1 MSKVVCR
8 ECGEDYGFYRNV
20 EVSGT
25 GWVNA
30 QIDGQ
35 DDGTVSATT
44 DSYIQEVHYDEGA
57 KYETEWG
64 CSNCGHEAHVLEKLV
79 KVADEEID
87 EALQRE
93 RNPIPG
99 QLRIEVG
106 Q

>member
-25 GWVNA
+25 GYVDA
-30 QIDGQ
+30 QIDGA

-44 DSYIQEVHYDEGA
+44 DSHVQEVQYDDFS
-57 KYETEWG
+57 KLETTWG
-64 CSNCGHEAHVLEKLV
+64 CSNCGHESLSLSKLV
-79 KVADEEID
+79 KVPDEEID
-87 EALQRE
+87 EALKRE